1 MDPPVEQTEAK
12 KNQNE
17 ASKDSP
23 SASENTN
30 SRYRLLLSVIEKSFT
45 QSHQSI
51 ANDAHGTIVDA
62 YGDLTSLFASEND
75 EKGIETLTTLLMGT
89 LERIHDSFTSS
100 NNSESSSLL
109 GKLLQE
115 QNILELL
122 QKVET
127 CIDDVDKTEQ
137 DWEKKET
144 GDSQSAKEAIDMARL
159 PVSLTN
165 QNGGSKGK
173 RKLVLPAELLGYHAY
188 QLKLQHHQKLL
199 REISE
204 LKEGNDKG
212 EQNLTNKWEEWN
224 GKVAKVKYVV
234 DVLDKLRSDEG
245 SKEGGSK

>member
-1 MDPPVEQTEAK
+1 MMLIK
-12 KNQNE
+12 QN
-17 ASKDSP
+17 K
-23 SASENTN
+23 T
-30 SRYRLLLSVIEKSFT
+30 
-45 QSHQSI
+45 
-51 ANDAHGTIVDA
+51 
-62 YGDLTSLFASEND
+62 
-75 EKGIETLTTLLMGT
+75 
-89 LERIHDSFTSS
+89 
-100 NNSESSSLL
+100 
-109 GKLLQE
+109 GK
-115 QNILELL
+115 
-122 QKVET
+122 
-127 CIDDVDKTEQ
+127 
-137 DWEKKET
+137 KKET